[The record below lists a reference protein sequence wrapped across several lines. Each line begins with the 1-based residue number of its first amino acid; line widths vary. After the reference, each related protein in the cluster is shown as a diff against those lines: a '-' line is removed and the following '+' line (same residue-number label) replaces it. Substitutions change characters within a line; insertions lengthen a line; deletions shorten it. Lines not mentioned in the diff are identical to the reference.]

1 MGDIHQL
8 IEYFKD
14 YDFYDNVL
22 SAEVRDKEAE
32 DILLEKCD
40 FAYISS
46 KLNNWKLEN
55 IVHRLKAR
63 VSTSHQS
70 KLKTVV
76 EEYVDRKISIEE
88 LFGRLAFRSPN
99 FLQGVKSDVNAIE
112 QNSRFFVF
120 YPVLLNRK
128 KGMQQPVFTFSC
140 ECTEE
145 ALQIQKA
152 FVNKYVLTLMLSQK
166 MDMDL
171 SDVKTS
177 YGEKIDEMASAVDA
191 LHPSALF
198 SQMYQT
204 ICGEFRHIFRMDLA
218 ECRLSG
224 EWQLLEKAMISFQS
238 SEAVIENCFR
248 DEMETME
255 RFISQ
260 DGILPETVKQ
270 YIGLV
275 DYRPQDIGEVLFDG
289 SHLGSYQ
296 ADYPVNQK
304 QWKLMQLA
312 NQSKL
317 LCVEGPPGTGKT
329 TLLKEIIADT
339 MVRKADALLAVWDQP
354 WTDMGKE
361 GKDISRSPL
370 RGENLYS
377 IIISSTNKKP
387 IDNIGIEMLQELP
400 FFSEYAGTIHM
411 TAGGENADHDG
422 GEQKEEKEGTLEE
435 TGEGVSSKIYK
446 ELDSE
451 PVKASN
457 SRPDEEPESESNSRP
472 DEEPES
478 ESDSRPD
485 KKLESESDREFHK
498 EHQEEK
504 AEYSGIFCARLGQ
517 AKRIEDFYLLVFQP
531 FLAYLEGKEITAE
544 EEKAAKD
551 GYIELRAKME
561 HINHSISGFLFLRD
575 TYGARFTALSPG
587 ALDERQKALVK
598 ESEQLA
604 MENETYQRSSRD
616 IQKQQEDNEGQKKRL
631 NDSLSM
637 EENENSIAKEQL
649 RKLYSDLEEYESIT
663 GIKKLFGFL
672 FSRVR
677 EIRAVYGSAHQIRDM
692 IEEEKG
698 RCSSR
703 EARMNQL
710 RQDIS
715 QAEESRERLSVEA
728 EGVQKQLAFNCSMV
742 EQNQK
747 EREKLKEF
755 LEYIAEVE
763 QAVQVPA
770 DQWMELEAYKIY
782 SLREVYGLRNR
793 LFLAALSLFES
804 YIILH
809 KKPILNNLKLLLTK
823 KDGDNG
829 TSFYNWC
836 SVLYNGD
843 APYAAKRAD
852 LVRTLWETFFMCFP
866 VVTTTLHSFR
876 KSVFAMVPDL
886 FDMMLVDE
894 GGQIVPY
901 YVLAPLYRMRRAVIV
916 GDVNQIE
923 PIKNVPAGLLKTKY
937 TQRLG
942 EEQYKR
948 FCLDDASVQSYAG
961 RASDFCETVG
971 SRRGGVILNE
981 HRRCEPAIMAFSN
994 ELVYEHVLELIGE
1007 NDHNKLFGSNLVA
1020 FDIRGLK
1027 AAQHYNRAEI
1037 QACKEIIQLFVEKY
1051 GEEVKQDI
1059 GIITPFSKQAS
1070 MLQKEIRDV
1079 EIGTVHVFQG
1089 AEKKYILF
1097 SCVVDDAE
1105 ETPGLYN
1112 FIGGKCNL
1120 LNVAFSR
1127 AKKQFIFVGNI
1138 QAAKRSRNYLK
1149 EAVRMIGT
1157 YGKIFSFFDTE
1168 CFTTGD
1174 FLADETVIRVLSGK
1188 QTCFGSDQ
1196 IGKYLNQKIPHNI
1209 IDTSQLHNEIL
1220 NEILSMASS
1229 SIHIISPWIGRNV
1242 VTDDMLKTIRTKTE
1256 EGIKIHIIFG
1266 YKAAKCSLADID
1278 DLVCNDIPWSRDTA
1292 AQAIRS
1298 LLEILGEDLKYLP
1311 PTHVKLLLADD
1322 RYLFIGSLNWL
1333 FNSGKTAQK
1342 EISCLVTNLDTIQY
1356 VKRRFLS

>member
-22 SAEVRDKEAE
+22 SAEVRDKEAK

-40 FAYISS
+40 FANVSS
-46 KLNNWKLEN
+46 RLNKWKLEN
-55 IVHRLKAR
+55 IVHILKAK
-63 VSTSHQS
+63 VSSNQKS
-70 KLKTVV
+70 KLKDVV
-76 EEYVDRKISIEE
+76 EEYVDRKISIEK
-88 LFGRLAFRSPN
+88 LFEQLTFKAPN

-128 KGMQQPVFTFSC
+128 KGTQQPVFTFSC

-152 FVNKYVLTLMLSQK
+152 FVNKNVLTLMLSQK
-166 MDMDL
+166 MNMDL
-171 SDVKTS
+171 SDVRIS
-177 YGEKIDEMASAVDA
+177 YREKMDEMASAVDA

-198 SQMYQT
+198 SQMYQI
-204 ICGEFRHIFRMDLA
+204 ICSEFRHIFGVDLA
-218 ECRLSG
+218 ECRITG

-238 SEAVIENCFR
+238 SEAVVENCFR

-255 RFISQ
+255 HFIRQ
-260 DGILPETVKQ
+260 DGILPETVEQ
-270 YIGLV
+270 YIGLA
-275 DYRPQDIGEVLFDG
+275 DCRQQDISEVSFDG

-296 ADYPVNQK
+296 ANYPVNQK

-317 LCVEGPPGTGKT
+317 LCVEGPPGTGKS
-329 TLLKEIIADT
+329 TLLKEMIADT
-339 MVRKADALLAVWDQP
+339 MVQKADALLSVWDQP

-387 IDNIGIEMLQELP
+387 IDNIGIEMLKELP
-400 FFSEYAGTIHM
+400 FFSEYAGTIHGK
-411 TAGGENADHDG
+411 ASEENADNDG
-422 GEQKEEKEGTLEE
+422 REQREEKLEE
-435 TGEGVSSKIYK
+435 TGEGSLSKIYK
-446 ELDSE
+446 ELG
-451 PVKASN
+451 
-457 SRPDEEPESESNSRP
+457 SESN
-472 DEEPES
+472 
-478 ESDSRPD
+478 
-485 KKLESESDREFHK
+485 K
-498 EHQEEK
+498 EYQEKK
-504 AEYSGIFCARLGQ
+504 AEYAGIFCARLGQ
-517 AKRIEDFYLLVFQP
+517 AERIKDFYLLVFQP
-531 FLAYLEGKEITAE
+531 FLAYLKEKEITAE

-551 GYIELRAKME
+551 CYMELRAKME
-561 HINHSISGFLFLRD
+561 YMNHTIAGFLSLRD
-575 TYGARFTALSPG
+575 TYGARFSALSPKT
-587 ALDERQKALVK
+587 LDERQKALTT
-598 ESEQLA
+598 EFDRLS
-604 MENETYQRSSRD
+604 MENEAYRHRSRD
-616 IQKQQEDNEGQKKRL
+616 IQKLQEDNEGQKKRL
-631 NDSLSM
+631 NDALSK
-637 EENENSIAKEQL
+637 EENENSIAKKQL
-649 RKLYSDLEEYESIT
+649 RKLYSDLEAYESIR

-672 FSRVR
+672 FSGVH
-677 EIRAVYGSAHQIRDM
+677 EIRAVYGSAQQIRDM

-698 RCSSR
+698 KCSSR

-715 QAEESRERLSVEA
+715 HAEESRERLSAEA
-728 EGVQKQLAFNCSMV
+728 DKVQKQLAFNFSMA
-742 EQNQK
+742 EQNQN
-747 EREKLKEF
+747 EQQKLKEF
-755 LEYIAEVE
+755 LEYIAKVE

-770 DQWMELEAYKIY
+770 DQLMDLEPYKIY
-782 SLREVYGLRNR
+782 SLSEVYGLRNQ
-793 LFLAALSLFES
+793 LFLAALPLFES

-829 TSFYNWC
+829 DGFYNWC

-843 APYAAKRAD
+843 APYEAKRAD

-876 KSVFAMVPDL
+876 KSVFAMVPNL
-886 FDMMLVDE
+886 FDMLLVDE
-894 GGQIVPY
+894 SGQIVPY
-901 YVLAPLYRMRRAVIV
+901 YVLAPLYRMRRAVFV

-961 RASDFCETVG
+961 RASDFCEMVG

-981 HRRCEPAIMAFSN
+981 HWRCEPAIMAFSN

-1007 NDHNKLFGSNLVA
+1007 NDHDKLFGSNLIA

-1059 GIITPFSKQAS
+1059 GIITPFSKQKS
-1070 MLQKEIRDV
+1070 MLQAEIRDV
-1079 EIGTVHVFQG
+1079 DIGTVHVFQG

-1120 LNVAFSR
+1120 INVAFSR
-1127 AKKQFIFVGNI
+1127 AMKQFIFIGNL
-1138 QAAKRSRNYLK
+1138 QAAKRSGNYLK
-1149 EAVRMIGT
+1149 EAVRMIET

-1168 CFTTGD
+1168 YFTTGD

-1188 QTCFGSDQ
+1188 QMCFGSDQ
-1196 IGKYLNQKIPHNI
+1196 IGEYLNLKIPHNI

-1242 VTDDMLKTIRTKTE
+1242 VTDDMLKTIRNKTKD
-1256 EGIKIHIIFG
+1256 GVKIHIIFG
-1266 YKAAKCSLADID
+1266 YKAVKCSLVDID
-1278 DLVCNDIPWSRDTA
+1278 DLVRQDIPWGREAA

-1298 LLEILGEDLKYLP
+1298 LLEILGEDLEYLP
-1311 PTHVKLLLADD
+1311 PSHVKLLLADD

-1342 EISCLVTNLDTIQY
+1342 EISCLVTNSDTIQY
-1356 VKRRFLS
+1356 VKRQFFC

>member
-1 MGDIHQL
+1 MFIP
-8 IEYFKD
+8 
-14 YDFYDNVL
+14 
-22 SAEVRDKEAE
+22 S
-32 DILLEKCD
+32 
-40 FAYISS
+40 
-46 KLNNWKLEN
+46 
-55 IVHRLKAR
+55 
-63 VSTSHQS
+63 
-70 KLKTVV
+70 
-76 EEYVDRKISIEE
+76 RKIAY
-88 LFGRLAFRSPN
+88 FP
-99 FLQGVKSDVNAIE
+99 
-112 QNSRFFVF
+112 
-120 YPVLLNRK
+120 
-128 KGMQQPVFTFSC
+128 T
-140 ECTEE
+140 
-145 ALQIQKA
+145 
-152 FVNKYVLTLMLSQK
+152 
-166 MDMDL
+166 
-171 SDVKTS
+171 
-177 YGEKIDEMASAVDA
+177 
-191 LHPSALF
+191 
-198 SQMYQT
+198 
-204 ICGEFRHIFRMDLA
+204 
-218 ECRLSG
+218 SG
-224 EWQLLEKAMISFQS
+224 E
-238 SEAVIENCFR
+238 
-248 DEMETME
+248 
-255 RFISQ
+255 
-260 DGILPETVKQ
+260 G
-270 YIGLV
+270 
-275 DYRPQDIGEVLFDG
+275 
-289 SHLGSYQ
+289 
-296 ADYPVNQK
+296 
-304 QWKLMQLA
+304 
-312 NQSKL
+312 
-317 LCVEGPPGTGKT
+317 
-329 TLLKEIIADT
+329 
-339 MVRKADALLAVWDQP
+339 AL
-354 WTDMGKE
+354 
-361 GKDISRSPL
+361 
-370 RGENLYS
+370 
-377 IIISSTNKKP
+377 
-387 IDNIGIEMLQELP
+387 
-400 FFSEYAGTIHM
+400 
-411 TAGGENADHDG
+411 
-422 GEQKEEKEGTLEE
+422 
-435 TGEGVSSKIYK
+435 SKIYK

-451 PVKASN
+451 TDKAS
-457 SRPDEEPESESNSRP
+457 DSENRRK
-472 DEEPES
+472 
-478 ESDSRPD
+478 SDSRSD
-485 KKLESESDREFHK
+485 KELGSESHR
-498 EHQEEK
+498 EHQEKK
-504 AEYSGIFCARLGQ
+504 AEYAGIFCARLGQ
-517 AKRIEDFYLLVFQP
+517 AKHIEDFYLLVFQP
-531 FLAYLEGKEITAE
+531 FLAYLKEKEITAE
-544 EEKAAKD
+544 EEKASKD
-551 GYIELRAKME
+551 CYMELRAKME
-561 HINHSISGFLFLRD
+561 HMNHAIADFLSLRD
-575 TYGARFTALSPG
+575 TYRARFTALSPG

-631 NDSLSM
+631 NDALSM

-703 EARMNQL
+703 EVRMNQL

-715 QAEESRERLSVEA
+715 QAEE
-728 EGVQKQLAFNCSMV
+728 VQKQLVLHCSMV

-755 LEYIAEVE
+755 LVYIAEVE

-770 DQWMELEAYKIY
+770 DQWMDLEAYKIY
-782 SLREVYGLRNR
+782 SLPEVYGLRNR

-829 TSFYNWC
+829 NSFYNWC

-866 VVTTTLHSFR
+866 VVTTTLHFFR

-886 FDMMLVDE
+886 LDMLLVDE
-894 GGQIVPY
+894 SGQIVPY
-901 YVLAPLYRMRRAVIV
+901 YGLAPLYRMRRAVFV

-948 FCLDDASVQSYAG
+948 FCLDDASAQSYAG

-1059 GIITPFSKQAS
+1059 GIITLFSKQAS

-1079 EIGTVHVFQG
+1079 EIGTIHVFQG

-1127 AKKQFIFVGNI
+1127 AKN
-1138 QAAKRSRNYLK
+1138 
-1149 EAVRMIGT
+1149 
-1157 YGKIFSFFDTE
+1157 
-1168 CFTTGD
+1168 
-1174 FLADETVIRVLSGK
+1174 
-1188 QTCFGSDQ
+1188 
-1196 IGKYLNQKIPHNI
+1196 
-1209 IDTSQLHNEIL
+1209 
-1220 NEILSMASS
+1220 
-1229 SIHIISPWIGRNV
+1229 
-1242 VTDDMLKTIRTKTE
+1242 
-1256 EGIKIHIIFG
+1256 
-1266 YKAAKCSLADID
+1266 SLY
-1278 DLVCNDIPWSRDTA
+1278 
-1292 AQAIRS
+1292 
-1298 LLEILGEDLKYLP
+1298 LLEIS
-1311 PTHVKLLLADD
+1311 
-1322 RYLFIGSLNWL
+1322 RRQS
-1333 FNSGKTAQK
+1333 TAG
-1342 EISCLVTNLDTIQY
+1342 II
-1356 VKRRFLS
+1356 

>member
-8 IEYFKD
+8 IEYFED

-22 SAEVRDKEAE
+22 SAEVRDKEAK

-40 FAYISS
+40 FANVSYR
-46 KLNNWKLEN
+46 LNKWKLEN
-55 IVHRLKAR
+55 IVHILKSR
-63 VSTSHQS
+63 VSPGQKS
-70 KLKTVV
+70 KLKAVV
-76 EEYVDRKISIEE
+76 EEYVGHKISIEE
-88 LFGRLAFRSPN
+88 LFGQLAFRSSH
-99 FLQGVKSDVNAIE
+99 FLQEVKRDVNAIE
-112 QNSRFFVF
+112 QTSRFFVF
-120 YPVLLNRK
+120 YPVILNRK
-128 KGMQQPVFTFSC
+128 KGTQQPVFTFSC

-152 FVNKYVLTLMLSQK
+152 FVNKNVLTLMLSQK

-177 YGEKIDEMASAVDA
+177 YGKKIDEMASAVDA
-191 LHPSALF
+191 LHPSSLI
-198 SQMYQT
+198 SEMYQI
-204 ICGEFRHIFRMDLA
+204 ICGEFRHVFGGDLA
-218 ECRLSG
+218 EYRLTG
-224 EWQLLEKAMISFQS
+224 EWQLLEKAIISFQS

-248 DEMETME
+248 DEMETMK

-270 YIGLV
+270 YTGLA
-275 DYRPQDIGEVLFDG
+275 DYRPRDIGEVPFDG
-289 SHLGSYQ
+289 SYLGSYQ
-296 ADYPVNQK
+296 DKYPLNQK
-304 QWKLMQLA
+304 QWKLVQLA
-312 NQSKL
+312 NQSKI

-339 MVRKADALLAVWDQP
+339 MVRKADALLSVWDQP

-370 RGENLYS
+370 GGENLYS

-387 IDNIGIEMLQELP
+387 IDNIGIEMLRELP
-400 FFSEYAGTIHM
+400 FFSEYAGTIHV
-411 TAGGENADHDG
+411 TAGGENADHDR
-422 GEQKEEKEGTLEE
+422 GEQKEEKKGTLEE
-435 TGEGVSSKIYK
+435 TGKRARSKIYK

-451 PVKASN
+451 PDKA
-457 SRPDEEPESESNSRP
+457 
-472 DEEPES
+472 
-478 ESDSRPD
+478 SDSRPD
-485 KKLESESDREFHK
+485 KGPKRESDREFHK

-551 GYIELRAKME
+551 SYVELRAKME
-561 HINHSISGFLFLRD
+561 HINHSISGFLSLRD
-575 TYGARFTALSPG
+575 TYRDESTALSPG

-604 MENETYQRSSRD
+604 IENEMYQRNSRD
-616 IQKQQEDNEGQKKRL
+616 IQEQQEDNESQKKRL
-631 NDSLSM
+631 NDALSV

-649 RKLYSDLEEYESIT
+649 RKLYSDLEEYESVT

-672 FSRVR
+672 FPRVR

-710 RQDIS
+710 RQDVS
-715 QAEESRERLSVEA
+715 QAEESRARLSAEA
-728 EGVQKQLAFNCSMV
+728 EKVQKQLAFNCSMV

-755 LEYIAEVE
+755 LGYITELE
-763 QAVQVPA
+763 QAVQVPVA
-770 DQWMELEAYKIY
+770 QWMDLEAYEIY
-782 SLREVYGLRNR
+782 TLKEVYKLRNR
-793 LFLAALSLFES
+793 LFLAALSLFEC
-804 YIILH
+804 YIFLH
-809 KKPILNNLKLLLTK
+809 KKPILNNLKLLFTK
-823 KDGDNG
+823 KDGDDGN
-829 TSFYNWC
+829 SFYNWC
-836 SVLYNGD
+836 SILYNGD

-894 GGQIVPY
+894 SGQIVPY
-901 YVLAPLYRMRRAVIV
+901 YVLAPLYRMRRAVFV

-994 ELVYEHVLELIGE
+994 ELVYEHVLEIIGE
-1007 NDHNKLFGSNLVA
+1007 DNHNKLFGSNLVA

-1037 QACKEIIQLFVEKY
+1037 QACKEIIRLFVEKY

-1070 MLQKEIRDV
+1070 MLRKEIQDV
-1079 EIGTVHVFQG
+1079 ESGTVHVFQG

-1105 ETPGLYN
+1105 KTPGLYN

-1127 AKKQFIFVGNI
+1127 AKEQFIFVGNL
-1138 QAAKRSRNYLK
+1138 QAAECSGNYLK
-1149 EAVRMIGT
+1149 EAVRIIRRD
-1157 YGKIFSFFDTE
+1157 GKIFSFFDTE
-1168 CFTTGD
+1168 CFTRGD
-1174 FLADETVIRVLSGK
+1174 FLADETVMRVLSGK

-1242 VTDDMLKTIRTKTE
+1242 VTDDMLTTIRTKTE
-1256 EGIKIHIIFG
+1256 DGVKIHIIFG
-1266 YKAAKCSLADID
+1266 YKAKECSLADID
-1278 DLVCNDIPWSRDTA
+1278 DLVRRDIPWNKEAA
-1292 AQAIRS
+1292 AQAIRG
-1298 LLEILGEDLKYLP
+1298 LLEILGEDLEYLP
-1311 PTHVKLLLADD
+1311 PSHVKLLLADD

-1356 VKRRFLS
+1356 VKKKFLS

>member
-8 IEYFKD
+8 TGYFEE

-22 SAEVRDKEAE
+22 SAKVRDKEAE

-40 FAYISS
+40 FTYVSS
-46 KLNNWKLEN
+46 RLNNWKLEK
-55 IVHRLKAR
+55 IVHILKSR
-63 VSTSHQS
+63 VSSDHKS

-76 EEYVDRKISIEE
+76 EEYVDHKISMEE
-88 LFGRLAFRSPN
+88 LFERLTFRSPN
-99 FLQGVKSDVNAIE
+99 FLQGVKIDVNAIE
-112 QNSRFFVF
+112 QNSMFFVF

-128 KGMQQPVFTFSC
+128 KGTQQPVFTFSC

-152 FVNKYVLTLMLSQK
+152 FVNKNVLTLLLSQK
-166 MDMDL
+166 MDMDV

-177 YGEKIDEMASAVDA
+177 YGEKLDEMAAAVDA

-198 SQMYQT
+198 SQLYQT
-204 ICGEFRHIFRMDLA
+204 ICGEFRHIFGVDLA
-218 ECRLSG
+218 ECRVTG

-238 SEAVIENCFR
+238 SDAVIENCFR

-270 YIGLV
+270 YMGLA
-275 DYRPQDIGEVLFDG
+275 DYQPQDIGEVLFDG

-296 ADYPVNQK
+296 ANYPVNQK
-304 QWKLMQLA
+304 QWKLMLLA
-312 NQSKL
+312 SQSKL

-329 TLLKEIIADT
+329 TLLKEMIADA
-339 MVRKADALLAVWDQP
+339 MVQKADALLSVWDQP

-387 IDNIGIEMLQELP
+387 IDNIGIEMLKELP
-400 FFSEYAGTIHM
+400 FFSEYARTIHGL
-411 TAGGENADHDG
+411 AGGENDENNG
-422 GEQKEEKEGTLEE
+422 REQREGKLEE
-435 TGEGVSSKIYK
+435 TGEGSGSKTYK

-451 PVKASN
+451 PDS
-457 SRPDEEPESESNSRP
+457 EP
-472 DEEPES
+472 
-478 ESDSRPD
+478 
-485 KKLESESDREFHK
+485 HK
-498 EHQEEK
+498 EHQEEQ
-504 AEYSGIFCARLGQ
+504 AEYSGIFCARLGN

-551 GYIELRAKME
+551 CYMELRAKME
-561 HINHSISGFLFLRD
+561 HINRTISGFLSLRD
-575 TYGARFTALSPG
+575 TYGARFTALSPK
-587 ALDERQKALVK
+587 ALDERQKALVT
-598 ESEQLA
+598 ESVQLA
-604 MENETYQRSSRD
+604 MENQTYGNRFRD
-616 IQKQQEDNEGQKKRL
+616 IQEQKEDNEGQKNRL
-631 NDSLSM
+631 NDVLSM

-649 RKLYSDLEEYESIT
+649 RKLYSDLEEYESIR

-692 IEEEKG
+692 IESEKSK
-698 RCSSR
+698 CSTR
-703 EARMNQL
+703 EAGMNQL
-710 RQDIS
+710 RRDIS
-715 QAEESRERLSVEA
+715 QTEESRERLSVEA
-728 EGVQKQLAFNCSMV
+728 EEVQKQLAFNCSMAA
-742 EQNQK
+742 QNQK
-747 EREKLKEF
+747 EQNELKEF
-755 LEYIAEVE
+755 LGYIAEVE
-763 QAVQVPA
+763 QEVQVPA
-770 DQWMELEAYKIY
+770 DQWMDLDAYKIY
-782 SLREVYGLRNR
+782 SLPEVYGLRNQ
-793 LFLAALSLFES
+793 LFLAALPLFES

-829 TSFYNWC
+829 NSFYNWC
-836 SVLYNGD
+836 GVLYNGD

-886 FDMMLVDE
+886 FDMLLIDE
-894 GGQIVPY
+894 SGQIVPY
-901 YVLAPLYRMRRAVIV
+901 YALAPLYRMRRAVFV

-937 TQRLG
+937 MQRLG

-961 RASDFCETVG
+961 RASDFCEMVG

-1037 QACKEIIQLFVEKY
+1037 RACKEIIQLFVEKY

-1079 EIGTVHVFQG
+1079 EAGTVHVFQG

-1097 SCVVDDAE
+1097 SGVVDDTE

-1138 QAAKRSRNYLK
+1138 QAAKHSRNYLK

-1157 YGKIFSFFDTE
+1157 YGKVFSFFDTE
-1168 CFTTGD
+1168 YLTTGNVLSAD
-1174 FLADETVIRVLSGK
+1174 NFLADETVIRVLSGK
-1188 QTCFGSDQ
+1188 QMCFGSDQ
-1196 IGKYLNQKIPHNI
+1196 IGEYLNRKIPHNI

-1220 NEILSMASS
+1220 NEILSMTSS
-1229 SIHIISPWIGRNV
+1229 SIHIISPWIGGNV
-1242 VTDDMLKTIRTKTE
+1242 VTDDMLKTIRNKTKN
-1256 EGIKIHIIFG
+1256 GVKIHIIFG
-1266 YKAAKCSLADID
+1266 YKAVKCSLADID
-1278 DLVCNDIPWSRDTA
+1278 DLVNKDVPWRKAAA
-1292 AQAIRS
+1292 AQVIRS
-1298 LLEILGEDLKYLP
+1298 LLEILGEDLVYLP
-1311 PTHVKLLLADD
+1311 PSHVKLLLADD

-1333 FNSGKTAQK
+1333 YNSGKTAQK

>member
-22 SAEVRDKEAE
+22 SAEVRDKEAK
-32 DILLEKCD
+32 DILLEECD
-40 FAYISS
+40 FANVSS
-46 KLNNWKLEN
+46 RLNKWKLEN
-55 IVHRLKAR
+55 IVHKLKAS
-63 VSTSHQS
+63 VSPGQES
-70 KLKTVV
+70 KLKAVV
-76 EEYVDRKISIEE
+76 EEYVGRKLSIEE
-88 LFGRLAFRSPN
+88 LFGQLKFKTSQ
-99 FLQGVKSDVNAIE
+99 FLQGVKRDVNAIE
-112 QNSRFFVF
+112 QNSKFFVF
-120 YPVLLNRK
+120 YPVILNRK
-128 KGMQQPVFTFSC
+128 KGTQQPVFTFSC

-152 FVNKYVLTLMLSQK
+152 FVNKNVLILMLSQK

-171 SDVKTS
+171 SDVKIS

-191 LHPSALF
+191 LHPSPLI
-198 SQMYQT
+198 SQMYQI
-204 ICGEFRHIFRMDLA
+204 ICGEFRHIFEVDLA
-218 ECRLSG
+218 ECRLTG
-224 EWQLLEKAMISFQS
+224 EWQLLDKAMISFQS

-248 DEMETME
+248 DEMETMN

-270 YIGLV
+270 YMGLA
-275 DYRPQDIGEVLFDG
+275 DHRPQDIHEVPLDG

-304 QWKLMQLA
+304 QWKLVQLA

-339 MVRKADALLAVWDQP
+339 MVRKADALLSVWDQP
-354 WTDMGKE
+354 WMNMGE
-361 GKDISRSPL
+361 DGKDISRSPL

-411 TAGGENADHDG
+411 PAGGKNADRDG
-422 GEQKEEKEGTLEE
+422 GEQKEGTLEE
-435 TGEGVSSKIYK
+435 TGERAGSKIYK
-446 ELDSE
+446 EPDSE
-451 PVKASN
+451 
-457 SRPDEEPESESNSRP
+457 SE
-472 DEEPES
+472 
-478 ESDSRPD
+478 
-485 KKLESESDREFHK
+485 REFCK

-551 GYIELRAKME
+551 GYAELRAKME
-561 HINHSISGFLFLRD
+561 HINHSISGFLSLRD
-575 TYGARFTALSPG
+575 TYGDRFTVLSPG

-598 ESEQLA
+598 ESEQLS
-604 MENETYQRSSRD
+604 MENEMYQHSSRD
-616 IQKQQEDNEGQKKRL
+616 IQKQQEENESQKKRL
-631 NDSLSM
+631 DAALSM
-637 EENENSIAKEQL
+637 EENESSIAKEQL
-649 RKLYSDLEEYESIT
+649 RKLYSDLEEYESIR

-677 EIRAVYGSAHQIRDM
+677 EVRAVYGSARQIHDM

-715 QAEESRERLSVEA
+715 QAEKSRERLSAEA
-728 EGVQKQLAFNCSMV
+728 EEVQKQLAFNGSMA

-755 LEYIAEVE
+755 LGYITEVE

-770 DQWMELEAYKIY
+770 EQWMDLEAYKIY
-782 SLREVYGLRNR
+782 SLPEVYRLRNR
-793 LFLAALSLFES
+793 LFLAALSLFEC
-804 YIILH
+804 YIFLH
-809 KKPILNNLKLLLTK
+809 KEPILNNLKLLFTK
-823 KDGDNG
+823 KDGGNRK
-829 TSFYNWC
+829 SFYNWC
-836 SVLYNGD
+836 SLLYNGD

-894 GGQIVPY
+894 SGQIVPY
-901 YVLAPLYRMRRAVIV
+901 YVLAPLYRMRRAVFV
-916 GDVNQIE
+916 GDVNQTE

-942 EEQYKR
+942 EEQYER

-961 RASDFCETVG
+961 RVSDFCETAG

-1059 GIITPFSKQAS
+1059 GIITPFSKQKT
-1070 MLQKEIRDV
+1070 MLQMEIRDV
-1079 EIGTVHVFQG
+1079 ESGTVHAFQG
-1089 AEKKYILF
+1089 AEKKYIIF

-1105 ETPGLYN
+1105 ETLGLYN

-1127 AKKQFIFVGNI
+1127 AKKQFIFVGNL
-1138 QAAKRSRNYLK
+1138 QAAKRSKNYLK
-1149 EAVRMIGT
+1149 EAVRIIRT
-1157 YGKIFSFFDTE
+1157 YGKIFSFFDAE
-1168 CFTTGD
+1168 CFNTGD
-1174 FLADETVIRVLSGK
+1174 FLADETVMRVLSGK
-1188 QTCFGSDQ
+1188 QTCFGADP

-1209 IDTSQLHNEIL
+1209 IDTPQLHNEIL
-1220 NEILSMASS
+1220 NKILSMASS

-1242 VTDDMLKTIRTKTE
+1242 VTDGMLRTIRTKTE
-1256 EGIKIHIIFG
+1256 KGVKIHVIFG
-1266 YKAAKCSLADID
+1266 YKAEKCSLADID
-1278 DLVCNDIPWSRDTA
+1278 ELVRQDIPWNKEAA

-1298 LLEILGEDLKYLP
+1298 LLEILGEDLQYLP
-1311 PTHVKLLLADD
+1311 PSHVKLLLADD

-1356 VKRRFLS
+1356 VKRRFLSGY

>member
-8 IEYFKD
+8 TEYFKD

-40 FAYISS
+40 FAYVSS
-46 KLNNWKLEN
+46 RLKNWKLEK
-55 IVHRLKAR
+55 IVHILKAR
-63 VSTSHQS
+63 EPSNHKSE
-70 KLKTVV
+70 LKTVV
-76 EEYVDRKISIEE
+76 EEYVDHKISMEE
-88 LFGRLAFRSPN
+88 LFERLKLRSQN

-112 QNSRFFVF
+112 QSSRFFVF

-128 KGMQQPVFTFSC
+128 KGTQQPVFTFSC

-152 FVNKYVLTLMLSQK
+152 FVNKNVLTLMLSQK
-166 MDMDL
+166 MEMDL

-177 YGEKIDEMASAVDA
+177 YGEKMDEMVSAVDA

-204 ICGEFRHIFRMDLA
+204 ICGEFRHIFGVDLA
-218 ECRLSG
+218 EFRVTG

-270 YIGLV
+270 YMGLAN
-275 DYRPQDIGEVLFDG
+275 YQPQDIGEVSFAA

-296 ADYPVNQK
+296 ANYPVNQK

-312 NQSKL
+312 NRSKI

-329 TLLKEIIADT
+329 TLLKEMIADA
-339 MVRKADALLAVWDQP
+339 MVQKADALLSVWDQP

-370 RGENLYS
+370 GGKNLYS

-387 IDNIGIEMLQELP
+387 IDNIGIEMLKELP
-400 FFSEYAGTIHM
+400 FFSEYARTIHGL
-411 TAGGENADHDG
+411 ADGENAKNNG
-422 GEQKEEKEGTLEE
+422 GEEREEKIEE
-435 TGEGVSSKIYK
+435 TGDGFGSKIYK
-446 ELDSE
+446 DPDS
-451 PVKASN
+451 KS
-457 SRPDEEPESESNSRP
+457 
-472 DEEPES
+472 
-478 ESDSRPD
+478 
-485 KKLESESDREFHK
+485 HK

-504 AEYSGIFCARLGQ
+504 TEYSGIFCARMGK

-544 EEKAAKD
+544 EEKATKD
-551 GYIELRAKME
+551 CYMELHAKME
-561 HINHSISGFLFLRD
+561 HINNAISDFLSLRD
-575 TYGARFTALSPG
+575 IYGAGFTVLSSKE
-587 ALDERQKALVK
+587 LDERQKTLVT
-598 ESEQLA
+598 ESDQLA
-604 MENETYQRSSRD
+604 MENETYQHRFRE
-616 IQKQQEDNEGQKKRL
+616 IQEQQEDNESQKTRL
-631 NDSLSM
+631 NYELSM
-637 EENENSIAKEQL
+637 AENENSIAKEQL
-649 RKLYSDLEEYESIT
+649 RKLYSDLEEYESIR

-698 RCSSR
+698 KCSNR
-703 EARMNQL
+703 EAGMNQL
-710 RQDIS
+710 RRDIS

-728 EGVQKQLAFNCSMV
+728 EEVQKHLSFNCSMAA
-742 EQNQK
+742 QNQK
-747 EREKLKEF
+747 EQKKLKEF
-755 LEYIAEVE
+755 LGYIAEVE
-763 QAVQVPA
+763 QEVQVSA
-770 DQWMELEAYKIY
+770 DQWMNLEPYKIY
-782 SLREVYGLRNR
+782 SLPKVYGLRNQ

-823 KDGDNG
+823 MHGDNG
-829 TSFYNWC
+829 NSFYNWC

-843 APYAAKRAD
+843 APYKVERAD
-852 LVRTLWETFFMCFP
+852 LVRILWETFFMCFP

-876 KSVFAMVPDL
+876 KSVFAMVPNL
-886 FDMMLVDE
+886 FDMLLIDE
-894 GGQIVPY
+894 SGQIVPY
-901 YVLAPLYRMRRAVIV
+901 YVLGPLYRVRRAVFV

-923 PIKNVPAGLLKTKY
+923 PIKNVPVGLLKTKY
-937 TQRLG
+937 TKRLG
-942 EEQYKR
+942 EVQYKR
-948 FCLDDASVQSYAG
+948 FCLDHASVQSYAR
-961 RASDFCETVG
+961 RASDFCEMVG
-971 SRRGGVILNE
+971 NRRGGVILNE

-1027 AAQHYNRAEI
+1027 ADQHCNQAEI

-1070 MLQKEIRDV
+1070 MLRKEIRDV
-1079 EIGTVHVFQG
+1079 ETGTVHVFQG

-1097 SCVVDDAE
+1097 SCVVDDTE
-1105 ETPGLYN
+1105 ETLGLYK
-1112 FIGGKCNL
+1112 FIGEKCNL

-1127 AKKQFIFVGNI
+1127 AEKQFIFVGNI
-1138 QAAKRSRNYLK
+1138 QVAKCSRNYLK

-1157 YGKIFSFFDTE
+1157 YGKVFSFFDTGYL
-1168 CFTTGD
+1168 TTD
-1174 FLADETVIRVLSGK
+1174 DVLSMDNFIAEETVIRVLSGK
-1188 QTCFGSDQ
+1188 QRCFESDQ
-1196 IGKYLNQKIPHNI
+1196 IGEYLNLKIPHNI

-1220 NEILSMASS
+1220 NEILSMTSS

-1242 VTDDMLKTIRTKTE
+1242 VTDDMLKIIRNKTKA
-1256 EGIKIHIIFG
+1256 GIKIHIIFG
-1266 YKAAKCSLADID
+1266 YKAEKCSLIDID
-1278 DLVCNDIPWSRDTA
+1278 DLVSQDIPWGREA
-1292 AQAIRS
+1292 EVQVIRS
-1298 LLEILGEDLKYLP
+1298 LLEILGKDLEYLP
-1311 PTHVKLLLADD
+1311 PSHVKLLLADD
-1322 RYLFIGSLNWL
+1322 KYLFIGSLNWL

-1342 EISCLVTNLDTIQY
+1342 EISCLITNKDTIQY
-1356 VKRRFLS
+1356 VKKRFLS

>member
-22 SAEVRDKEAE
+22 SAEVRDKEAK

-40 FAYISS
+40 FVNVSS
-46 KLNNWKLEN
+46 RLNKWKLEN
-55 IVHRLKAR
+55 IVHILKAR
-63 VSTSHQS
+63 VSPDQKS
-70 KLKTVV
+70 KLKAVV
-76 EEYVDRKISIEE
+76 EEYVDRKISIEK
-88 LFGRLAFRSPN
+88 LFEQLTFDSPN
-99 FLQGVKSDVNAIE
+99 FLRGVKSDVNTIA

-120 YPVLLNRK
+120 YPILLNRK
-128 KGMQQPVFTFSC
+128 KGTQQPVFTFSC

-152 FVNKYVLTLMLSQK
+152 FVNKTVLTLMLSQK
-166 MDMDL
+166 MNMDL
-171 SDVKTS
+171 SDVRIS
-177 YGEKIDEMASAVDA
+177 YGEKMDEMASAVDA
-191 LHPSALF
+191 LHPSAFF
-198 SQMYQT
+198 SQMYQI
-204 ICGEFRHIFRMDLA
+204 ICREFRHIFGVDLA
-218 ECRLSG
+218 ECRVTG

-248 DEMETME
+248 DEMETMG
-255 RFISQ
+255 RFIRQ
-260 DGILPETVKQ
+260 DSILPETVKQ
-270 YIGLV
+270 YIGLA
-275 DYRPQDIGEVLFDG
+275 DGRPRDIGEVSFDG

-296 ADYPVNQK
+296 ANYPVNPK

-329 TLLKEIIADT
+329 TLLKEMIADT
-339 MVRKADALLAVWDQP
+339 MVRKADALLSVWDQP

-370 RGENLYS
+370 RGENRYS

-387 IDNIGIEMLQELP
+387 IDNIGIEMLKELP
-400 FFSEYAGTIHM
+400 FFSEYAGTLHGI
-411 TAGGENADHDG
+411 AGEENADNDG
-422 GEQKEEKEGTLEE
+422 GEQREGKLEE
-435 TGEGVSSKIYK
+435 SGEGSLSKIYK
-446 ELDSE
+446 EIGGETDKASDSE
-451 PVKASN
+451 NRRK
-457 SRPDEEPESESNSRP
+457 
-472 DEEPES
+472 
-478 ESDSRPD
+478 SDSRPD
-485 KKLESESDREFHK
+485 KELGSESHK
-498 EHQEEK
+498 KHQEKK
-504 AEYSGIFCARLGQ
+504 AEYAGIFCARLGQ
-517 AKRIEDFYLLVFQP
+517 AQRIEDFYLLVFQP
-531 FLAYLEGKEITAE
+531 FLAYLKEKEITAE
-544 EEKAAKD
+544 EEKTAKD
-551 GYIELRAKME
+551 CYMELRAKME
-561 HINHSISGFLFLRD
+561 HMNHAIAGFLSLRD
-575 TYGARFTALSPG
+575 TYRARFSALSPK
-587 ALDERQKALVK
+587 ALDERQKALVT
-598 ESEQLA
+598 ESDQLVR
-604 MENETYQRSSRD
+604 ENETYQRISRD
-616 IQKQQEDNEGQKKRL
+616 IQKQLEDNEGQKKRL
-631 NDSLSM
+631 NDALSI
-637 EENENSIAKEQL
+637 EENENRIAKELL
-649 RKLYSDLEEYESIT
+649 RKLYSDLEEYESIR

-677 EIRAVYGSAHQIRDM
+677 EIRAVYGSAQQIRDM

-698 RCSSR
+698 KCSSR

-715 QAEESRERLSVEA
+715 QAEESRERLSVKA
-728 EGVQKQLAFNCSMV
+728 EEVHKQLAFNCSMA
-742 EQNQK
+742 EQNQN
-747 EREKLKEF
+747 EQQKLNEF
-755 LEYIAEVE
+755 LGCITKVE

-770 DQWMELEAYKIY
+770 DQWMDLEPYKIY
-782 SLREVYGLRNR
+782 SLPEVYGLRNQ
-793 LFLAALSLFES
+793 LFLAALPLFES

-823 KDGDNG
+823 KDGENG
-829 TSFYNWC
+829 NSFYNWC

-852 LVRTLWETFFMCFP
+852 LVRILWETFFMCFP

-876 KSVFAMVPDL
+876 RSVFAMVPDL
-886 FDMMLVDE
+886 FDMLLVDE
-894 GGQIVPY
+894 SGQIVPY
-901 YVLAPLYRMRRAVIV
+901 YVLAPLYRMRRAVFV

-923 PIKNVPAGLLKTKY
+923 PIKNVSAGLMKTKY
-937 TQRLG
+937 TQKLG

-961 RASDFCETVG
+961 RASDFCEMVG

-1007 NDHNKLFGSNLVA
+1007 NDHDKLFGSNLIA

-1027 AAQHYNRAEI
+1027 AAQHYNLAEI

-1059 GIITPFSKQAS
+1059 GIITPFSKQKS
-1070 MLQKEIRDV
+1070 MLQAEIRDV

-1127 AKKQFIFVGNI
+1127 AKKQFIFIGNL

-1157 YGKIFSFFDTE
+1157 YGKIFSFFDAE
-1168 CFTTGD
+1168 YFTTGD

-1188 QTCFGSDQ
+1188 QMCFGSDQ
-1196 IGKYLNQKIPHNI
+1196 IGEYLNQKIPHNI
-1209 IDTSQLHNEIL
+1209 IGTSQLHNEIL

-1242 VTDDMLKTIRTKTE
+1242 VTDDMLKTIRNKTKD
-1256 EGIKIHIIFG
+1256 GVKIHIIFG
-1266 YKAAKCSLADID
+1266 YKAVKCSLVDID
-1278 DLVCNDIPWSRDTA
+1278 DLVRQDIPWGREAA

-1298 LLEILGEDLKYLP
+1298 LLEILGEDLEYLP
-1311 PTHVKLLLADD
+1311 PSHVKLLLADD

-1356 VKRRFLS
+1356 VKKRFLS

>member
-8 IEYFKD
+8 TEYFKD

-40 FAYISS
+40 FAYVSS
-46 KLNNWKLEN
+46 RLNNWKLEK
-55 IVHRLKAR
+55 IVHILKAR
-63 VSTSHQS
+63 VSSSHKS
-70 KLKTVV
+70 ELKTIV
-76 EEYVDRKISIEE
+76 EEYVSRKISMEE
-88 LFGRLAFRSPN
+88 LFERLTFRSPN

-112 QNSRFFVF
+112 QNSRFFLF

-128 KGMQQPVFTFSC
+128 KGTQQPVFTFSC

-145 ALQIQKA
+145 ALRMQKA
-152 FVNKYVLTLMLSQK
+152 FVNKNVLTLMLSQK

-191 LHPSALF
+191 LHPAALF

-204 ICGEFRHIFRMDLA
+204 ICGEFRHIFGVDLA
-218 ECRLSG
+218 ECRVTG
-224 EWQLLEKAMISFQS
+224 EWQLLEKAIISFQS

-260 DGILPETVKQ
+260 DDILPETVKQ
-270 YIGLV
+270 YMGLA
-275 DYRPQDIGEVLFDG
+275 DYRPQDIGEVLFNV

-296 ADYPVNQK
+296 ANYPVNQK
-304 QWKLMQLA
+304 QWKLMQLV
-312 NQSKL
+312 NQSRL

-329 TLLKEIIADT
+329 TLLKEMIADA

-370 RGENLYS
+370 KGENLYS

-387 IDNIGIEMLQELP
+387 IDNIGIEMLKELP
-400 FFSEYAGTIHM
+400 FFSEYAGTIHGI
-411 TAGGENADHDG
+411 TGGENAENNG
-422 GEQKEEKEGTLEE
+422 GEQREGKRKE
-435 TGEGVSSKIYK
+435 TGEGSGSNIYK
-446 ELDSE
+446 E
-451 PVKASN
+451 PG
-457 SRPDEEPESESNSRP
+457 
-472 DEEPES
+472 
-478 ESDSRPD
+478 
-485 KKLESESDREFHK
+485 SESDRESHE

-544 EEKAAKD
+544 EEKTVKD
-551 GYIELRAKME
+551 CYMELRAKME
-561 HINHSISGFLFLRD
+561 HINHAISRFLSLRD
-575 TYGARFTALSPG
+575 TYGARFTALSSKE
-587 ALDERQKALVK
+587 LDERQKALVT
-598 ESEQLA
+598 ESGQLA
-604 MENETYQRSSRD
+604 LENETYQHRSRD
-616 IQKQQEDNEGQKKRL
+616 IQEQQEDNEGQKERL
-631 NDSLSM
+631 TYALSM
-637 EENENSIAKEQL
+637 EENDSRFAKDQVS
-649 RKLYSDLEEYESIT
+649 KLYSDLKEYESIR

-677 EIRAVYGSAHQIRDM
+677 EIRAAYGSVQQIRDM
-692 IEEEKG
+692 IEEEKSKC
-698 RCSSR
+698 RSR
-703 EARMNQL
+703 EERMNQL
-710 RQDIS
+710 RQDIF
-715 QAEESRERLSVEA
+715 QAEESQKRLSVEA
-728 EGVQKQLAFNCSMV
+728 EEVQNQLVSNCSMTA
-742 EQNQK
+742 QNQ
-747 EREKLKEF
+747 EEQEKLKEF
-755 LEYIAEVE
+755 LGYISEIE
-763 QAVQVPA
+763 REVQVPA
-770 DQWMELEAYKIY
+770 EQWMNLEPYKIY
-782 SLREVYGLRNR
+782 SLPEVYGLRNQ
-793 LFLAALSLFES
+793 LFLAALPLFES

-829 TSFYNWC
+829 NSFYNWC

-886 FDMMLVDE
+886 FDMLLIDE
-894 GGQIVPY
+894 SGQIVPY
-901 YVLAPLYRMRRAVIV
+901 YVLAPLYRMRRAVFV

-937 TQRLG
+937 MQRMG

-961 RASDFCETVG
+961 RASDFCEMVG

-1007 NDHNKLFGSNLVA
+1007 NDQNKLFGSNLVA

-1051 GEEVKQDI
+1051 GEEVKRDI

-1079 EIGTVHVFQG
+1079 ETGTVHVFQG

-1157 YGKIFSFFDTE
+1157 YGKVFSFFDSE
-1168 CFTTGD
+1168 YLTTD
-1174 FLADETVIRVLSGK
+1174 DDLSADNFLADETVIRVLSGK
-1188 QTCFGSDQ
+1188 QMCFGSDQ
-1196 IGKYLNQKIPHNI
+1196 IGEYLNQKIPHNI

-1220 NEILSMASS
+1220 NEILSMTSS

-1242 VTDDMLKTIRTKTE
+1242 VTDDMLETIRNKTKD
-1256 EGIKIHIIFG
+1256 GVKIHIIFG
-1266 YKAAKCSLADID
+1266 YKAVKCSLADID
-1278 DLVCNDIPWSRDTA
+1278 DLVRHDIPW
-1292 AQAIRS
+1292 
-1298 LLEILGEDLKYLP
+1298 
-1311 PTHVKLLLADD
+1311 
-1322 RYLFIGSLNWL
+1322 GSSGPG
-1333 FNSGKTAQK
+1333 NSQ
-1342 EISCLVTNLDTIQY
+1342 LVGNPGGG
-1356 VKRRFLS
+1356 S

>member
-32 DILLEKCD
+32 DILPEKCD
-40 FAYISS
+40 FAYVSS

-55 IVHRLKAR
+55 IVHRLKSR
-63 VSTSHQS
+63 VSSSHQS

-128 KGMQQPVFTFSC
+128 KGTQQPVFTFSC

-152 FVNKYVLTLMLSQK
+152 FVNKNVLTLMLSQK
-166 MDMDL
+166 MDMEL

-270 YIGLV
+270 YIGLA
-275 DYRPQDIGEVLFDG
+275 DYRPQDIGEVPCDG

-329 TLLKEIIADT
+329 TLLKEMIADT

-400 FFSEYAGTIHM
+400 FFSEYAGTIHV
-411 TAGGENADHDG
+411 TAGGENAAHDG
-422 GEQKEEKEGTLEE
+422 GEQKEGTLEE

-451 PVKASN
+451 PVKA
-457 SRPDEEPESESNSRP
+457 SNSRP

-551 GYIELRAKME
+551 GYIKLRAKME
-561 HINHSISGFLFLRD
+561 HINHSISGFLSLRD

-703 EARMNQL
+703 ETRMNQL

-728 EGVQKQLAFNCSMV
+728 EEVQKQLVLHCSMA

-747 EREKLKEF
+747 EQEKLKEF
-755 LEYIAEVE
+755 LGYIAEVE

-770 DQWMELEAYKIY
+770 DQWMDLEAYKIY
-782 SLREVYGLRNR
+782 SLPEVYRLRNR

-829 TSFYNWC
+829 NSFYNWC

-886 FDMMLVDE
+886 FDMLLVDE
-894 GGQIVPY
+894 SGQIVPY
-901 YVLAPLYRMRRAVIV
+901 YVLAPLYRMRRAVFV

-1105 ETPGLYN
+1105 EMPGLYN

-1196 IGKYLNQKIPHNI
+1196 IGEYLNQKIPHNI

-1256 EGIKIHIIFG
+1256 DGVKIHIIFG

-1278 DLVCNDIPWSRDTA
+1278 DLVCHDIPWSRDAA

-1298 LLEILGEDLKYLP
+1298 LLEILGEDLEYLP

>member
-8 IEYFKD
+8 IGYFKD

-22 SAEVRDKEAE
+22 SAEVRDKEAK

-40 FAYISS
+40 FANVSS
-46 KLNNWKLEN
+46 RLNKWKLEN
-55 IVHRLKAR
+55 IVHILKAR
-63 VSTSHQS
+63 VSPDQKS
-70 KLKTVV
+70 KLKAVA
-76 EEYVDRKISIEE
+76 EEYVGRKISIEE
-88 LFGRLAFRSPN
+88 LFGQLAFSSPN
-99 FLQGVKSDVNAIE
+99 FLQRVKSDVNAIE
-112 QNSRFFVF
+112 QNSKFFVF
-120 YPVLLNRK
+120 YPIILNRK
-128 KGMQQPVFTFSC
+128 KSTQQPVFTFSC

-152 FVNKYVLTLMLSQK
+152 FVNKNVLTLMLSQK

-171 SDVKTS
+171 SDVKAS

-191 LHPSALF
+191 LHPSDLI

-204 ICGEFRHIFRMDLA
+204 ICGEFRHIFGVDLA
-218 ECRLSG
+218 ECRLTG

-238 SEAVIENCFR
+238 SEAVIENCFY

-260 DGILPETVKQ
+260 DSILPETVKQ
-270 YIGLV
+270 YIGFA
-275 DYRPQDIGEVLFDG
+275 DYRPQDIDEVLFDG

-304 QWKLMQLA
+304 QWKLVQLA

-339 MVRKADALLAVWDQP
+339 MVRKADALLSVWDQP

-361 GKDISRSPL
+361 GKGIIRSPL

-387 IDNIGIEMLQELP
+387 VDNIGIEMLQELP
-400 FFSEYAGTIHM
+400 FFSEYAGTIHV
-411 TAGGENADHDG
+411 TAGGENADRDR
-422 GEQKEEKEGTLEE
+422 GEQKEGILEE
-435 TGEGVSSKIYK
+435 TGERASSKIYK

-451 PVKASN
+451 PDKA
-457 SRPDEEPESESNSRP
+457 
-472 DEEPES
+472 
-478 ESDSRPD
+478 SDSRLD
-485 KKLESESDREFHK
+485 KEPESESDREFHK

-531 FLAYLEGKEITAE
+531 FLAYLEGKEITAK

-551 GYIELRAKME
+551 GYVELRAKME
-561 HINHSISGFLFLRD
+561 HINHSISGFLSLRD
-575 TYGARFTALSPG
+575 AYGARFTALSPG

-598 ESEQLA
+598 ESEHLA
-604 MENETYQRSSRD
+604 MENEMYQRSSRD
-616 IQKQQEDNEGQKKRL
+616 IQKQQEDNESQKKRL
-631 NDSLSM
+631 NDALSM
-637 EENENSIAKEQL
+637 EENENSIAEEQL
-649 RKLYSDLEEYESIT
+649 RKLYSDLEEYESIK

-698 RCSSR
+698 RRSSR

-728 EGVQKQLAFNCSMV
+728 EEVQKQLAFNCSMV
-742 EQNQK
+742 EQNRK

-755 LEYIAEVE
+755 LGYITEVE

-770 DQWMELEAYKIY
+770 DQWMDLEAYKIY
-782 SLREVYGLRNR
+782 SLPKVYRLRNR
-793 LFLAALSLFES
+793 LFLAALPLFEC
-804 YIILH
+804 YIFLH
-809 KKPILNNLKLLLTK
+809 KKPILNNLKLLFTK
-823 KDGDNG
+823 KDRDNG
-829 TSFYNWC
+829 KSFYNWC
-836 SVLYNGD
+836 SILYNGD

-894 GGQIVPY
+894 SGQIVPY
-901 YVLAPLYRMRRAVIV
+901 YVLAPLYRMRRAVFV

-961 RASDFCETVG
+961 RASDFCETAG

-1007 NDHNKLFGSNLVA
+1007 NNHNKLFGSNLVA

-1027 AAQHYNRAEI
+1027 AAKHYNRAEI

-1051 GEEVKQDI
+1051 GEDVKQDI

-1070 MLQKEIRDV
+1070 MLQMEIRDV
-1079 EIGTVHVFQG
+1079 ESGTVHVFQG
-1089 AEKKYILF
+1089 AEKKYIIF

-1120 LNVAFSR
+1120 LNVVFSR
-1127 AKKQFIFVGNI
+1127 AKKQFIFVGNL
-1138 QAAKRSRNYLK
+1138 QAAKCSRNYLK
-1149 EAVRMIGT
+1149 EAVRIIGT

-1168 CFTTGD
+1168 RFTTGD
-1174 FLADETVIRVLSGK
+1174 LLADETVMRVLSGK
-1188 QTCFGSDQ
+1188 QMCFGSDQ
-1196 IGKYLNQKIPHNI
+1196 IGKYLSQKIPHNI

-1242 VTDDMLKTIRTKTE
+1242 VTDDMLKTIRAKTE
-1256 EGIKIHIIFG
+1256 DGVKIHIIFG
-1266 YKAAKCSLADID
+1266 YKAVKCSLADID
-1278 DLVCNDIPWSRDTA
+1278 DLVCQEIPWNKDAA

-1298 LLEILGEDLKYLP
+1298 LLEILGEDLEYLP
-1311 PTHVKLLLADD
+1311 PSHVKLLLADD

-1356 VKRRFLS
+1356 VKRKFLS

>member
-14 YDFYDNVL
+14 YDFYDKIL

-40 FAYISS
+40 FVYVSS
-46 KLNNWKLEN
+46 RLNNWKLEN
-55 IVHRLKAR
+55 IVHLLKAK
-63 VSTSHQS
+63 VS
-70 KLKTVV
+70 LKHKSELRTVV
-76 EEYVDRKISIEE
+76 EEYVGHKISIEE
-88 LFGRLAFRSPN
+88 LFERLTFRSPN

-112 QNSRFFVF
+112 QNSRFFLF

-128 KGMQQPVFTFSC
+128 KGTQQPVFTFSC

-152 FVNKYVLTLMLSQK
+152 FVNKNVLTLMLSQK

-177 YGEKIDEMASAVDA
+177 YGEKMDEMASAVDA
-191 LHPSALF
+191 LHPSAIF

-204 ICGEFRHIFRMDLA
+204 ICGEFRHIFGVDLA
-218 ECRLSG
+218 ECRVTG
-224 EWQLLEKAMISFQS
+224 EWQLLEKAMLSFQS

-260 DGILPETVKQ
+260 DSIVPETVKQ
-270 YIGLV
+270 YIGL
-275 DYRPQDIGEVLFDG
+275 DECRQQDIGEVSFDS

-296 ADYPVNQK
+296 ANYPVNQK

-329 TLLKEIIADT
+329 TLLKEMIADT
-339 MVRKADALLAVWDQP
+339 MVRKADALLSVWDQP
-354 WTDMGKE
+354 WTDMGKD

-370 RGENLYS
+370 MGENLYS

-387 IDNIGIEMLQELP
+387 IDNIGIEMLKELP
-400 FFSEYAGTIHM
+400 FFSEYAGTIHGI
-411 TAGGENADHDG
+411 AGEDNADNDG
-422 GEQKEEKEGTLEE
+422 GKQ
-435 TGEGVSSKIYK
+435 
-446 ELDSE
+446 
-451 PVKASN
+451 
-457 SRPDEEPESESNSRP
+457 R
-472 DEEPES
+472 
-478 ESDSRPD
+478 
-485 KKLESESDREFHK
+485 
-498 EHQEEK
+498 EEK

-531 FLAYLEGKEITAE
+531 FLAYLEEKEITE
-544 EEKAAKD
+544 EEMAAKD
-551 GYIELRAKME
+551 RYMELRAKME
-561 HINHSISGFLFLRD
+561 HINHAISGFLSLRD
-575 TYGARFTALSPG
+575 TYGARFTTLSSK
-587 ALDERQKALVK
+587 ALDERQKALVTESDQLVMEK
-598 ESEQLA
+598 EA
-604 MENETYQRSSRD
+604 YQRRFGD

-631 NDSLSM
+631 NDVLSM
-637 EENENSIAKEQL
+637 EENENSIAEEHIG
-649 RKLYSDLEEYESIT
+649 KLYSDLKEYESIG

-677 EIRAVYGSAHQIRDM
+677 EIRAAYGSAHQIRDM
-692 IEEEKG
+692 IEAEKG
-698 RCSSR
+698 KCSSR
-703 EARMNQL
+703 EARVNQL

-715 QAEESRERLSVEA
+715 QAEESRKRLSAEA
-728 EGVQKQLAFNCSMV
+728 EEVQEQLESKCSMA

-747 EREKLKEF
+747 EQQKLKEF
-755 LEYIAEVE
+755 LGYIAEVE
-763 QAVQVPA
+763 KAVQVPA
-770 DQWMELEAYKIY
+770 DQWMDLEPYKIY
-782 SLREVYGLRNR
+782 NLTEVYELRNQ
-793 LFLAALSLFES
+793 LFLAALPLFES

-829 TSFYNWC
+829 NSFYNWC
-836 SVLYNGD
+836 SILYNGD

-886 FDMMLVDE
+886 FDMLLVDE
-894 GGQIVPY
+894 SGQIVPY
-901 YVLAPLYRMRRAVIV
+901 YALAPLYRMRRAVFV

-961 RASDFCETVG
+961 RASDFCELVG

-1007 NDHNKLFGSNLVA
+1007 NDHNKLFGSNMVA

-1027 AAQHYNRAEI
+1027 AAQHYNRAEL
-1037 QACKEIIQLFVEKY
+1037 QACKEIVQLFVEKY

-1070 MLQKEIRDV
+1070 MLKQEIRDV

-1127 AKKQFIFVGNI
+1127 AKKQFIFIGNL

-1168 CFTTGD
+1168 YVTMGD
-1174 FLADETVIRVLSGK
+1174 FFADETIIRVLSGK
-1188 QTCFGSDQ
+1188 QMCCGSDQ
-1196 IGKYLNQKIPHNI
+1196 IGEYLNQKIPHNI
-1209 IDTSQLHNEIL
+1209 IDTPQLHNEIL
-1220 NEILSMASS
+1220 NDILSMASS

-1242 VTDDMLKTIRTKTE
+1242 VTDDMLKTIRNKTKD
-1256 EGIKIHIIFG
+1256 GVKIHIIFG
-1266 YKAAKCSLADID
+1266 YKAVKCSLADID
-1278 DLVCNDIPWSRDTA
+1278 DLVRRDISWGREAA

-1298 LLEILGEDLKYLP
+1298 LLEILGEDLEYLP
-1311 PTHVKLLLADD
+1311 PSHVKLLLADD

-1333 FNSGKTAQK
+1333 FNSGKTDQK

>member
-22 SAEVRDKEAE
+22 SAEVRDKEAK

-40 FAYISS
+40 FANVSS
-46 KLNNWKLEN
+46 RLNEWKLEN
-55 IVHRLKAR
+55 IVHILKAR
-63 VSTSHQS
+63 VSPNQKS
-70 KLKTVV
+70 KLKAVA

-88 LFGRLAFRSPN
+88 LFGKLAFRSPN

-120 YPVLLNRK
+120 YPVILNRK
-128 KGMQQPVFTFSC
+128 KGTQQPVFTFSC

-152 FVNKYVLTLMLSQK
+152 FVNKNVLTLMLSRK

-171 SDVKTS
+171 SDVKAS
-177 YGEKIDEMASAVDA
+177 YGEKIDEMAAAVNV
-191 LHPSALF
+191 LHPSALI
-198 SQMYQT
+198 SQMYQP
-204 ICGEFRHIFRMDLA
+204 ICGEFRHIFGIDLA
-218 ECRLSG
+218 ECRLTG

-270 YIGLV
+270 YIGLA
-275 DYRPQDIGEVLFDG
+275 DYRPQDIGEVSFDG

-304 QWKLMQLA
+304 QWKLMQLV

-339 MVRKADALLAVWDQP
+339 MVRKADALLSVWDQP

-400 FFSEYAGTIHM
+400 FFSEYAGTIHV
-411 TAGGENADHDG
+411 TEGGENADHDG
-422 GEQKEEKEGTLEE
+422 GEQK
-435 TGEGVSSKIYK
+435 
-446 ELDSE
+446 
-451 PVKASN
+451 
-457 SRPDEEPESESNSRP
+457 
-472 DEEPES
+472 
-478 ESDSRPD
+478 
-485 KKLESESDREFHK
+485 
-498 EHQEEK
+498 EEK

-561 HINHSISGFLFLRD
+561 HINHSIAGFLSQRD
-575 TYGARFTALSPG
+575 TYGSRFTALSPG

-631 NDSLSM
+631 NDALSM

-677 EIRAVYGSAHQIRDM
+677 EIRAVYGSAYQIRDM
-692 IEEEKG
+692 IEAEKG

-715 QAEESRERLSVEA
+715 QAEESREKLSAEA
-728 EGVQKQLAFNCSMV
+728 EEVQKQLAFNCSMV
-742 EQNQK
+742 ERNQK

-755 LEYIAEVE
+755 LVYITEVE

-770 DQWMELEAYKIY
+770 DQWINLEAYKIY
-782 SLREVYGLRNR
+782 TLPEVYGLRNR
-793 LFLAALSLFES
+793 LFLAALPLFEC
-804 YIILH
+804 YIFLH
-809 KKPILNNLKLLLTK
+809 KKPILNNLKLLFNK
-823 KDGDNG
+823 KDGDKGN
-829 TSFYNWC
+829 SFYNGC
-836 SVLYNGD
+836 GILYNGD

-894 GGQIVPY
+894 SGQIVPY
-901 YVLAPLYRMRRAVIV
+901 YVLAPLYRMRRAV
-916 GDVNQIE
+916 
-923 PIKNVPAGLLKTKY
+923 
-937 TQRLG
+937 
-942 EEQYKR
+942 
-948 FCLDDASVQSYAG
+948 
-961 RASDFCETVG
+961 
-971 SRRGGVILNE
+971 
-981 HRRCEPAIMAFSN
+981 
-994 ELVYEHVLELIGE
+994 
-1007 NDHNKLFGSNLVA
+1007 
-1020 FDIRGLK
+1020 
-1027 AAQHYNRAEI
+1027 
-1037 QACKEIIQLFVEKY
+1037 
-1051 GEEVKQDI
+1051 
-1059 GIITPFSKQAS
+1059 
-1070 MLQKEIRDV
+1070 
-1079 EIGTVHVFQG
+1079 
-1089 AEKKYILF
+1089 
-1097 SCVVDDAE
+1097 
-1105 ETPGLYN
+1105 
-1112 FIGGKCNL
+1112 
-1120 LNVAFSR
+1120 
-1127 AKKQFIFVGNI
+1127 FVGG
-1138 QAAKRSRNYLK
+1138 A
-1149 EAVRMIGT
+1149 
-1157 YGKIFSFFDTE
+1157 
-1168 CFTTGD
+1168 
-1174 FLADETVIRVLSGK
+1174 
-1188 QTCFGSDQ
+1188 
-1196 IGKYLNQKIPHNI
+1196 NQ
-1209 IDTSQLHNEIL
+1209 
-1220 NEILSMASS
+1220 
-1229 SIHIISPWIGRNV
+1229 R
-1242 VTDDMLKTIRTKTE
+1242 
-1256 EGIKIHIIFG
+1256 
-1266 YKAAKCSLADID
+1266 
-1278 DLVCNDIPWSRDTA
+1278 
-1292 AQAIRS
+1292 
-1298 LLEILGEDLKYLP
+1298 
-1311 PTHVKLLLADD
+1311 
-1322 RYLFIGSLNWL
+1322 
-1333 FNSGKTAQK
+1333 
-1342 EISCLVTNLDTIQY
+1342 
-1356 VKRRFLS
+1356 